1 MHRISFGKKSTNN
14 TLIHGDGIAG
24 AASSSSASLDCPVDS
39 AHVSEA
45 GNEIMISSGTKRTR
59 SVINSDDDDESVDD
73 ENNTSFTS
81 SSTISTKSKV
91 DIFVF

>member
-24 AASSSSASLDCPVDS
+24 ASSSSASLDCPVDS
-39 AHVSEA
+39 AHVSET
-45 GNEIMISSGTKRTR
+45 GDEIVISSGTKRTH
-59 SVINSDDDDESVDD
+59 SVINSDDDHESEDD
-73 ENNTSFTS
+73 ENNTS

>member
-1 MHRISFGKKSTNN
+1 MHRISFGKKFTNN

-24 AASSSSASLDCPVDS
+24 ASSSSASLNCPVGS

-45 GNEIMISSGTKRTR
+45 GDEIMISSGTKRTR
-59 SVINSDDDDESVDD
+59 SVINSDDDDENVDD

>member
-1 MHRISFGKKSTNN
+1 M
-14 TLIHGDGIAG
+14 IHGDGIAG
-24 AASSSSASLDCPVDS
+24 APFSSASLDCPVHC

-45 GNEIMISSGTKRTR
+45 GDEIMISSRTKRTR
-59 SVINSDDDDESVDD
+59 SVINSDDDGESEDD

>member
-39 AHVSEA
+39 AHVSET
-45 GNEIMISSGTKRTR
+45 GDEIVISSGTKRTH
-59 SVINSDDDDESVDD
+59 SVINSDDDHESEDD
-73 ENNTSFTS
+73 ENNTS

>member
-39 AHVSEA
+39 AHVSET
-45 GNEIMISSGTKRTR
+45 GDEIVISSGTKRTH
-59 SVINSDDDDESVDD
+59 SVINSDDDHESEDD
-73 ENNTSFTS
+73 ENNTS
-81 SSTISTKSKV
+81 SSTISTKSNSS
-91 DIFVF
+91 FRS

>member
-24 AASSSSASLDCPVDS
+24 ASSSSASLDCPVDS
-39 AHVSEA
+39 AHVSET
-45 GNEIMISSGTKRTR
+45 GDEIMISSGTKRTR
-59 SVINSDDDDESVDD
+59 SVINSDDDHESEDD
-73 ENNTSFTS
+73 ENNTS

>member
-14 TLIHGDGIAG
+14 TLIHGDGIAD
-24 AASSSSASLDCPVDS
+24 ASSSSASLDCPVYS
-39 AHVSEA
+39 AHVSET
-45 GNEIMISSGTKRTR
+45 GDEIVISSGTKRTH
-59 SVINSDDDDESVDD
+59 SVINSDDDHESEDD
-73 ENNTSFTS
+73 ENNTS

>member
-1 MHRISFGKKSTNN
+1 MHRISFDKKSTNN

-24 AASSSSASLDCPVDS
+24 ASSFSASLDCPVDS

-45 GNEIMISSGTKRTR
+45 CDEIMISSGTKRTH
-59 SVINSDDDDESVDD
+59 SVMNSDDDHESQDD
-73 ENNTSFTS
+73 EKNTSFTS